1 MTALLGFRGSL
12 SISALALQVACVLA
26 SGCASG
32 GSAPPAAGYGAG
44 KSAGYAPAGAYPQG
58 AYPQAEGA
66 APVSQAAKEP
76 AADAAQERPGLG
88 TQWGEQR
95 DSSITTVGFQRGDGS
110 NPFATS
116 VVYYN
121 DEEGARGMAASSG
134 FARTTGGLYSV
145 ANGALRVGL
154 KDENGAF
161 LSGFTASS
169 KNYVVG
175 EAGRRYSIVVRNATP
190 FRIEC
195 VLSVDGLDVLD
206 GKDASFSKRGY
217 IVDPKGEIEVD
228 GFRTSTTQVAAFR
241 FGSVRGSYAGQ
252 KHGDTSNVGVIGLA
266 AFHERGTEP
275 WKWNE
280 VEKRHDA
287 NPFPGQF
294 AKPPGVAQ

>member
-1 MTALLGFRGSL
+1 MRLPFGFQGSL
-12 SISALALQVACVLA
+12 SISALALQVACLLGA
-26 SGCASG
+26 GCAG
-32 GSAPPAAGYGAG
+32 APPPSPGGTYGEARG
-44 KSAGYAPAGAYPQG
+44 GGYAPGAYPQG
-58 AYPQAEGA
+58 APA
-66 APVSQAAKEP
+66 P
-76 AADAAQERPGLG
+76 AAEVGASKSAAEDTSGGDRPGLG
-88 TQWGEQR
+88 TQWGETR
-95 DSSITTVGFQRGDGS
+95 DSAITSVAFQRGDS
-110 NPFATS
+110 SKPFATGI
-116 VVYYN
+116 VYYN
-121 DEEGARGMAASSG
+121 DAEGARGMASSSG
-134 FARTTGGLYSV
+134 FARTAGGLYPV
-145 ANGALRVGL
+145 ANGALSIGL

-169 KNYVVG
+169 RNYVVG

-217 IVDPKGEIEVD
+217 IVDPRGEIEVD
-228 GFRTSTTQVAAFR
+228 GFRTSTSQVAAFR

-252 KHGDTSNVGVIGLA
+252 KYGDTTNVGVIGLA

-280 VEKRHDA
+280 GERRHDA

>member
-1 MTALLGFRGSL
+1 MMNSRASRWSLLLSTLSL
-12 SISALALQVACVLA
+12 SLAGTLA
-26 SGCASG
+26 GTLAGCG
-32 GSAPPAAGYGAG
+32 GSAPPAATYGGPAGAGYGAG
-44 KSAGYAPAGAYPQG
+44 QG
-58 AYPQAEGA
+58 M
-66 APVSQAAKEP
+66 P
-76 AADAAQERPGLG
+76 AADVNAPSAAGKSAEAAASAPEDRPGLG

-95 DSSITTVGFQRGDGS
+95 SSSITSVPFVRGDKA
-110 NPFATS
+110 NPFATA
-116 VVYYN
+116 VLYYN
-121 DEEGARGMAASSG
+121 DEAGAKAMATSTG
-134 FARTTGGLYSV
+134 FARTAAGMYPV
-145 ANGALRVGL
+145 ADGALSLGL
-154 KDENGAF
+154 KDENGTW
-161 LSGFTASS
+161 LSGFKAGS

-175 EAGRRYSIVVRNATP
+175 EAGRRYTIVVRNSTP

-252 KHGDTSNVGVIGLA
+252 KYGDTSNVGVIGLA
-266 AFHERGTEP
+266 VFQEQGTEP

-280 VEKRHDA
+280 IDKRHDA

>member
-1 MTALLGFRGSL
+1 MKLPLGLSGSL
-12 SISALALQVACVLA
+12 SISAFALQAACLLA
-26 SGCASG
+26 AGCAG
-32 GSAPPAAGYGAG
+32 GSAPASAGYGG
-44 KSAGYAPAGAYPQG
+44 RNAGYPGGAYPQSEPG
-58 AYPQAEGA
+58 APQPSSQSKEAAGDAVAE
-66 APVSQAAKEP
+66 
-76 AADAAQERPGLG
+76 ERPGLG

-95 DSSITTVGFQRGDGS
+95 DSSITSVGFQRGDAA

-121 DEEGARGMAASSG
+121 DEEGARSMATASG
-134 FARTTGGLYSV
+134 FARTTGGLYPL
-145 ANGALRVGL
+145 ANGALRIGL
-154 KDENGAF
+154 KDESGAWLNGFSAN
-161 LSGFTASS
+161 S

-175 EAGRRYSIVVRNATP
+175 EAGHRYSIVVRNSTQ
-190 FRIEC
+190 FKIEC

-217 IVDPKGEIEVD
+217 IVDPRGEIEVD

-252 KHGDTSNVGVIGLA
+252 KYGDTTNVGVIGLA
-266 AFHERGTEP
+266 VFHERGTEP

-294 AKPPGVAQ
+294 AQPPGVAK

>member
-1 MTALLGFRGSL
+1 MTLSLRFRGSL
-12 SISALALQVACVLA
+12 SISALAIPIACLLA
-26 SGCASG
+26 AGCAGASKAPAEAYG
-32 GSAPPAAGYGAG
+32 GRSP
-44 KSAGYAPAGAYPQG
+44 GYAPAGYPEGSAG
-58 AYPQAEGA
+58 APPPAQA
-66 APVSQAAKEP
+66 QAAKESA
-76 AADAAQERPGLG
+76 AADSAAEERPGLG

-95 DSSITTVGFQRGDGS
+95 DSSITTVPFQRGDGAS
-110 NPFATS
+110 PFATA

-121 DEEGARGMAASSG
+121 DEEGARAMATSSG
-134 FARTTGGLYSV
+134 FARTTGGLYPV
-145 ANGALRVGL
+145 ANGALRIGL
-154 KDENGAF
+154 KDENGSF
-161 LSGFTASS
+161 LSGFTTTGR
-169 KNYVVG
+169 NYVVG

-206 GKDASFSKRGY
+206 GKAASFSKRGY
-217 IVDPKGEIEVD
+217 IVDPRGEIEVD

-252 KHGDTSNVGVIGLA
+252 KYGDTANVGVIGLA
-266 AFHERGTEP
+266 VFNERGTEP

-294 AKPPGVAQ
+294 ATPPGVAQ